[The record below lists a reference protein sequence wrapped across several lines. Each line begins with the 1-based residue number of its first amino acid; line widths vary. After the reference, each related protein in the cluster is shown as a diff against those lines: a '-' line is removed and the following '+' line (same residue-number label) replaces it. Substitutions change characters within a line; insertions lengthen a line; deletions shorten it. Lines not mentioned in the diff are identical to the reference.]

1 MQIFEFHFNPK
12 KKEGLVFDSFVY
24 EPENIYEQKLG
35 NLYMV
40 GELTNA
46 LPQNYQFLS
55 NLALTIKNSFYHI
68 SAKSAAESS
77 LRNSLKEAN
86 KFLENQEKNGNVD
99 WLGNLNFAQIS
110 LKDFN
115 LNFTKVGDIK
125 VILCRERKIMDI
137 GKELERSFSESYPL
151 KIFSK
156 IISGKL
162 AQQDKIIIL
171 TKEAYELFS
180 KEDFFSEII
189 LVFEKNLPQK
199 AIEEEIKKVL
209 NKKRGLL
216 SEISGVFILISLDS
230 AQNVTVNVREPVVSK
245 KKIDFKLPAF
255 GDLIKVKN
263 IKELSGRTKNI
274 LEKLFFYLKKIF
286 DLKKTLD
293 LKRIKS
299 VGIYLKEKIKNIRP
313 KIRIKLPEKIS
324 FLRVFSSKKILLI
337 IFILILMAG
346 SGMYLSEKN
355 KQKEIIK
362 FQGILEQIKQKASE
376 AENALIYRDEKKSN
390 LLYQEAWKEISG
402 YLSSKNP
409 LEKEFFEVKNSIEKE
424 LFALNKTIQNP
435 NLNPVFDFEGKNF
448 SPQKILLAGLN
459 LYFINNSSNKV
470 YSFNLKQKSND
481 FVEIP
486 ETVKLGAILK
496 DFPILLSN
504 NNKLIYLNK
513 KEKIAPQ
520 TIENPYPDFNFIDF
534 AIFGSNLYFLES
546 NKKEIIK
553 FSFKESE
560 NKISGEAWLS
570 PETKKPA
577 NAPLSMAIDGSLW
590 LLNENQTI
598 SKYYKGEAQEDINL
612 DFFPYIEKPAKIFT
626 QAEFSYLYI
635 LTQAQNRIVVLD
647 KKGVLLKQYKFDD
660 LNDIKDFIISKDE
673 KTAYLINGLKVLE
686 FKL

>member
-12 KKEGLVFDSFVY
+12 KKEDLVFDSFVY

-55 NLALTIKNSFYHI
+55 NLALTIKNSFYRI
-68 SAKSAAESS
+68 SAKSSAENS

-86 KFLENQEKNGNVD
+86 KFLENQEKKGNVD

-110 LKDFN
+110 LRDLN

-137 GKELERSFSESYPL
+137 GKELERTFSEAYPL

-156 IISGKL
+156 MISGKL

-189 LVFEKNLPQK
+189 SVFEKNLPQK

-216 SEISGVFILISLDS
+216 SAISGVFILISLDS
-230 AQNVTVNVREPVVSK
+230 AQKVTVNVKEPLVSK
-245 KKIDFKLPAF
+245 KKINFKLSI
-255 GDLIKVKN
+255 LELLTRLKN
-263 IKELSGRTKNI
+263 KKELLIIPKKL
-274 LEKLFFYLKKIF
+274 LEKLTFYLKKI
-286 DLKKTLD
+286 LD

-299 VGIYLKEKIKNIRP
+299 IGIYFKEKTKHINHIHP
-313 KIRIKLPEKIS
+313 KIQIKLPNNLS
-324 FLRVFSSKKILLI
+324 FLKVFNSKKILLI
-337 IFILILMAG
+337 IFVLIALTSAG
-346 SGMYLSEKN
+346 IYLSKEN

-362 FQGILEQIKQKASE
+362 FQEKLEQIKEKASE
-376 AENALIYRDEKKSN
+376 AENALIYRDEKKAN

-402 YLSSKNP
+402 FLQQENP
-409 LEKEFFEVKNSIEKE
+409 LKKEFSEVKNSIEKE

-435 NLNPVFDFEGKNF
+435 NLNSIFDFEGKDF
-448 SPQKILLAGLN
+448 TPQKILLAGSN
-459 LYFINNSSNKV
+459 LYFINNSSNKI
-470 YSFNLKQKSND
+470 YSFNLKQKSDNSI
-481 FVEIP
+481 EIP
-486 ETVKLGAILK
+486 ETVRLGAVLQ

-513 KEKIAPQ
+513 KETADPK

-534 AIFGSNLYFLES
+534 STFGSSLYFLES
-546 NKKEIIK
+546 NKKEVIK
-553 FSFKESE
+553 FGFKESE
-560 NKISGEAWLS
+560 SKLSGKIWLS
-570 PETKKPA
+570 PETKKPVS
-577 NAPLSMAIDGSLW
+577 APLSMAIDGSIW

-598 SKYYKGEAQEDINL
+598 SKYYKGEFKEDIGL

-626 QAEFSYLYI
+626 QPNFSYLYI
-635 LTQAQNRIVVLD
+635 LTPKQNRIVVLD
-647 KKGVLLKQYKFDD
+647 KTGKLSKQYKFDD
-660 LNDIKDFIISKDE
+660 LNDIKDFIISRDE
-673 KTAYLINGLKVLE
+673 KTAYLINGLKILE